1 VEHRH
6 ETDLNAPTFRAV
18 SAIVGMT
25 VRSKP
30 ERNRMRVLLVEDDR
44 LIGSAVAEHLS
55 GAGDAVDWARSIA
68 DAEDLLAVGAFD
80 IVLLDLG
87 LPDGSGLD
95 LLRRLRSGEDPAP
108 VIVLT
113 ARDRI
118 ADRIEGL
125 NAGADD
131 YLVKP
136 FDLDEL
142 TARMFA
148 VARRSAGRASPVVRI
163 GSVEFAPADRAA
175 SRDGVAVGLTQREWS
190 LLDAFLRRPGATL
203 SKAQLE
209 EALYA
214 FGEEIESNTVE
225 VYVSRLRRK
234 LGADLIRT
242 IRGVGYRIERP

>member
-1 VEHRH
+1 
-6 ETDLNAPTFRAV
+6 
-18 SAIVGMT
+18 
-25 VRSKP
+25 
-30 ERNRMRVLLVEDDR
+30 MRVLLVEDDR
-44 LIGSAVAEHLS
+44 LIGSAVADHL
-55 GAGDAVDWARSIA
+55 GAAGEAVDWSHSLTDA
-68 DAEDLLAVGAFD
+68 DDLLTVAAYD
-80 IVLLDLG
+80 LVLLDLG
-87 LPDGSGLD
+87 LPDGSGID
-95 LLRRLRSGEDPAP
+95 LLRRRRGSGDRTP
-108 VIVLT
+108 VIILT

-142 TARMFA
+142 SARIAA
-148 VARRSAGRASPVVRI
+148 VARRYAGTGNPVVRI
-163 GSVEFAPADRAA
+163 GEVEVATAERSVTHAGRSVD
-175 SRDGVAVGLTQREWS
+175 LTQREWS
-190 LLDAFLRRPGATL
+190 LLDALLRRPGTTL
-203 SKAQLE
+203 SKRQLE

-234 LGADLIRT
+234 LGPDLIRT